1 MRTPD
6 RVNDG
11 QGGGL
16 APRRAPDIFRTGP
29 AHRVH
34 RQWRVLTVIAVGGG
48 FGSVS
53 RYLAGRAVPTSA
65 GGFPWATF
73 FINVSGCLALGAL
86 MVFVL
91 EVWPPRRY
99 VRPFWGIGF
108 LGGFT
113 TFSTYTAEL
122 RELLDREAWVVA
134 GGYAVGSL
142 VAGLSAVWLGVVGA
156 RFLASRTVRRGR
168 RDEP

>member
-6 RVNDG
+6 RVDDG

-16 APRRAPDIFRTGP
+16 TPHRVPDIFRTGP
-29 AHRVH
+29 ARAH
-34 RQWRVLTVIAVGGG
+34 RQWRVLTAIAVGGG

-73 FINVSGCLALGAL
+73 FVNVSGCLALGAL

-122 RELLDREAWVVA
+122 RDLLDHGAWLVA
-134 GGYAVGSL
+134 GGYAAGSL
-142 VAGLSAVWLGVVGA
+142 VAGLSAVWLGVAGA
-156 RFLASRTVRRGR
+156 RFLVGRGR
-168 RDEP
+168 RDET